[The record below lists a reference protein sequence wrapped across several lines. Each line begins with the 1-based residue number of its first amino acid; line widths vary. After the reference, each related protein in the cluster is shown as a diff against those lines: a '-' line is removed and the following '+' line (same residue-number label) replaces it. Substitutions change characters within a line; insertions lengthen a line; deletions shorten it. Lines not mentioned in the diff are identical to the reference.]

1 MSNNSIAKT
10 SAERSSSVREN
21 TNGAGYFFPV
31 HQAKAGARASSV
43 AAESSRTMHIKLT
56 SEKPGWN
63 SPDSAEDAAEPN
75 STRHSRLVPLASLR
89 RSTNS
94 AICFSA
100 SIQLLPV
107 GLIPKAPG
115 RSHHE
120 PLAPPPPQLPP
131 PNPPKPP
138 PAPPTPPPPPHPLR
152 VRVPPPPSN
161 DPKKTP
167 NTPHP
172 PNRTKMARN
181 TRTPT
186 NPPRIP
192 HRGGKPPLGPGY

>member
-21 TNGAGYFFPV
+21 TSGAGYFFPV
-31 HQAKAGARASSV
+31 HQAKAGARVSSV
-43 AAESSRTMHIKLT
+43 AAESSRTMHSMLT
-56 SEKPGWN
+56 SEKPAWN

-107 GLIPKAPG
+107 GLIPVSPG
-115 RSHHE
+115 RGHHE
-120 PLAPPPPQLPP
+120 PLAPPPPELPP

-138 PAPPTPPPPPHPLR
+138 PPPNPPPPPQLLPPPL
-152 VRVPPPPSN
+152 PPPPKNMPSKN
-161 DPKKTP
+161 HNSPP
-167 NTPHP
+167 P
-172 PNRTKMARN
+172 PNRTRTARN
-181 TRTPT
+181 TRTTT
-186 NPPRIP
+186 NPTMML
-192 HRGGKPPLGPGY
+192 HTGGEPPLGPGY

>member
-21 TNGAGYFFPV
+21 TSGAGYFFLV
-31 HQAKAGARASSV
+31 HQAKAGARVSSV
-43 AAESSRTMHIKLT
+43 AAESSRTMHNRLT
-56 SEKPGWN
+56 SEKPAWN

-75 STRHSRLVPLASLR
+75 SAKHSRFVPVASLR

-107 GLIPKAPG
+107 GLVPVGPVAPWRG
-115 RSHHE
+115 HHE
-120 PLAPPPPQLPP
+120 PLAPPPELPP

-138 PAPPTPPPPPHPLR
+138 PPPNPPPPPQPLPLLR
-152 VRVPPPPSN
+152 PPPPKNMPSKN
-161 DPKKTP
+161 HNSPPPPK
-167 NTPHP
+167 
-172 PNRTKMARN
+172 RTRTARN
-181 TRTPT
+181 INTTT
-186 NPPRIP
+186 NPTMM
-192 HRGGKPPLGPGY
+192 PPTGS